1 MAQKSNYSEVQK
13 MDRAGTIKKIILI
26 FALLLVIFVGLLVFR
41 VFSSINEPKTTTT
54 PETSADLTMVPTTTY
69 YYDPQSEKTYDVG
82 VNYIILA
89 DSDGYLKVSST
100 GEVTRVSSDG
110 TYLNTVTDDEKNTAL
125 QIAAN
130 IIKNDN
136 YASMALD
143 GLNVEDS
150 SSTKTE
156 TPVEKSPLDV
166 LYSTVEAMGY
176 NTDDFIRQVYLTGST
191 PNDVIT
197 LIDNG
202 INSET
207 IIKSIMAQKAT
218 TDSSTTG
225 GETKTNTGITASVE
239 KIGLVGGEETVLTTT
254 DTTSSSSNYPS
265 WLQTTDPTSSMS
277 AVLESLSSLASGGS
291 SSGTSTSSSTK
302 TSWETT
308 NKQEEKT
315 QWLSEQQS
323 TEVTANR
330 LTRYDLVA
338 GTTVPITIITGVNT
352 DIPGQ
357 VVGQVRQDV
366 YDSLTGTNVL
376 IPKGSRVIASYNSSV
391 SFGQKSIQIAWTQL
405 ITTDGYQ
412 FSLPGFN
419 GTTPE
424 GYAGVSDKV
433 NNHFWAILGGAALG
447 SLIDWGAAYAKT
459 ESSKLVSGGTL
470 SELVSA
476 LSGSTLDT
484 ASTIGQKY
492 TNLWMNL
499 QPTIT
504 IRTGTQTQLLVNQTI
519 SLKRPTN
526 SYVTNAF

>member
-26 FALLLVIFVGLLVFR
+26 FALLIVVFAGLLVFR
-41 VFSSINEPKTTTT
+41 FFSSMNETKTPTT
-54 PETSADLTMVPTTTY
+54 PETSADLTMVPTITY
-69 YYDPQSEKTYDVG
+69 YYDPQAEKTYDVG

-110 TYLNTVTDDEKNTAL
+110 TYLNTVTDDEKNSAL

-143 GLNVEDS
+143 GLKVESADS
-150 SSTKTE
+150 VKTE
-156 TPVEKSPLDV
+156 ETVQKSPLDT
-166 LYSTVEAMGY
+166 LYSTVKSMGY

-191 PNDVIT
+191 PNDVVT

-207 IIKSIMAQKAT
+207 IIKSIMAKQTT
-218 TDSSTTG
+218 TDTSTAA
-225 GETKTNTGITASVE
+225 ETKAPAGITASVE
-239 KIGLVGGEETVLTTT
+239 KIGLIGGEEQAQVTTES
-254 DTTSSSSNYPS
+254 TSSSSSYPS
-265 WLQTTDPTSSMS
+265 WMQTTDPTAGMS
-277 AVLESLSSLASGGS
+277 AVIESLSSLASGG

-308 NKQEEKT
+308 NKQEEKS

-391 SFGQKSIQIAWTQL
+391 SFGQSSIQIAWTQL

-412 FSLPGFN
+412 FTLPGFN

-447 SLIDWGAAYAKT
+447 SLIDWGSAYAKT

-492 TNLWMNL
+492 TSLWMNL

-519 SLKRPTN
+519 SLRRPAS

>member
-13 MDRAGTIKKIILI
+13 MDRAGVFKKIILI
-26 FALLLVIFVGLLVFR
+26 FALLAVLFVGLVIFRLFT
-41 VFSSINEPKTTTT
+41 SSKETETAET

-89 DSDGYLKVSST
+89 DEGGYLKVSST

-110 TYLNTVTDDEKNTAL
+110 TYLESVSDDEKNSAL
-125 QIAAN
+125 EIAYN

-143 GLNVEDS
+143 GLEEPSEPEETVEEAPS
-150 SSTKTE
+150 Q
-156 TPVEKSPLDV
+156 LDI
-166 LYSTVEAMGY
+166 LYSRVEEMGY
-176 NTDDFIRQVYLTGST
+176 VKNDFIRQVYLTGST
-191 PNDVIT
+191 PDDVVT
-197 LIDNG
+197 LMDRG
-202 INSET
+202 ISADT
-207 IIKSIMAQKAT
+207 LIKSIMSQDTSAAETT
-218 TDSSTTG
+218 TDAEQKKS
-225 GETKTNTGITASVE
+225 TGITANVE
-239 KIGLVGGEETVLTTT
+239 KIGLIGEDGEVETTAT
-254 DTTSSSSNYPS
+254 DDSSYPS

-277 AVLESLSSLASGGS
+277 AVLESLSSLAGSGS
-291 SSGTSTSSSTK
+291 STSTGTATK

-308 NKQEEKT
+308 NKQEEKS
-315 QWLSEQQS
+315 QWLSDQQN

-338 GTTVPITIITGVNT
+338 GTTVPITIVTGVNT

-357 VVGQVRQDV
+357 VVGRVRQDV

-376 IPKGSRVIASYNSSV
+376 IPKGSMLIASYNSSV
-391 SFGQKSIQIAWTQL
+391 SFGQSSIQIAWTQL

-419 GTTPE
+419 GTTTE

-447 SLIDWGAAYAKT
+447 SLIDWGAATAKT
-459 ESSKLVSGGTL
+459 EAGNLVSGGTL
-470 SELVSA
+470 SELISA
-476 LSGSTLDT
+476 LSDSTVDT

-519 SLKRPTN
+519 SLKRPAS
-526 SYVTNAF
+526 SYVNVL